1 LILQELY
8 PNPDATHEVEDISSD
23 SLKHLYP
30 KVPGFR
36 FNYVIDPQVFEEDS
50 GLATSPLDRLILKF
64 IRSQSDLIVTTGA
77 TAIAETLNSSSFAP
91 MLILT
96 QSDDELDIPAL
107 TKESS
112 RQVYVTQKLETSYPN
127 SKAMAIGK
135 ITSNAASFCKDFC
148 KLNGFESIALESG
161 LSVTSEFA
169 QAGLLSE
176 IDITVARVK
185 DQEIAQG
192 VAYSLIQKLTSS
204 LPLHERQLLH
214 YQDNWFFRFDS
225 PKAMS

>member
-1 LILQELY
+1 MILQELY
-8 PNPDATHEVEDISSD
+8 PNPDARHDVEDISSEA
-23 SLKHLYP
+23 LKHLYP

-36 FNYVIDPQVFEEDS
+36 FNYVIDPQVFEVDS
-50 GLATSPLDRLILKF
+50 NLATSPLDRLILKF

-77 TAIAETLNSSSFAP
+77 TAIAEVLNSSSFAP

-96 QSDDELDIPAL
+96 RSDDELDIPAL

-148 KLNGFESIALESG
+148 KLNGFESIALEAG

-176 IDITVARVK
+176 IDITVTGVY
-185 DQEIAQG
+185 DQEIAQE
-192 VAYSLIQKLTSS
+192 VAYSL
-204 LPLHERQLLH
+204 LPKFRSAAGMLERQLLH

-225 PKAMS
+225 PKAMN

>member
-1 LILQELY
+1 MILQELY
-8 PNPDATHEVEDISSD
+8 PNPDATHEVEDISSE

-30 KVPGFR
+30 RVPGFR
-36 FNYVIDPQVFEEDS
+36 FNYVIDPQVFEEYSD
-50 GLATSPLDRLILKF
+50 LATSPLDRLILKY

-77 TAIAETLNSSSFAP
+77 TAIAEILNSSSFAP

-96 QSDDELDIPAL
+96 RSDDELDIPAL

-112 RQVYVTQKLETSYPN
+112 RHVYVTQKLETSYTN
-127 SKAMAIGK
+127 SNAMAIGK

-148 KLNGFESIALESG
+148 KLNGFESIALEAG

-176 IDITVARVK
+176 IDITVTGVN
-185 DQEIAQG
+185 DQGIAQG
-192 VAYSLIQKLTSS
+192 VAYSLIHKLTSS
-204 LPLHERQLLH
+204 LPILEKQILQHQE
-214 YQDNWFFRFDS
+214 NWFFRFDS
-225 PKAMS
+225 SKAMS